1 MKHLFFII
9 ALFCP
14 LLFSCNN
21 EVKEGGEAEITNND
35 NNNNNTVADTATTST
50 TVNSKDTVPAKTAE
64 AKPEKTQ
71 VAGPSTP
78 IELTDASFDNM
89 VLKSDKVV
97 VVDFWA
103 TWCKPCLMIAPSMKE
118 LASEYAGKVVI
129 GKLDVD
135 KNPKTAQKYQIS
147 SIPMV
152 MVFKNG
158 KLVDKLLGAMPK
170 SEYKAKIDKAL
181 GS

>member
-1 MKHLFFII
+1 MKHLFFIVAI
-9 ALFCP
+9 FCP
-14 LLFSCNN
+14 ILFSCNN
-21 EVKEGGEAEITNND
+21 EVKEVGEAEITNN

-50 TVNSKDTVPAKTAE
+50 TVNSKDTVPAKAE
-64 AKPEKTQ
+64 ETKPVKTQ
-71 VAGPSTP
+71 AGPSAP

-89 VLKSDKVV
+89 VLKSDKIV

-152 MVFKNG
+152 MFFKDG
-158 KLVDKLLGAMPK
+158 KLVDKLMGAMPK
-170 SEYKAKIDKAL
+170 SEYKAKIDKVL

>member
-1 MKHLFFII
+1 MKHLFFIVAI
-9 ALFCP
+9 FCP
-14 LLFSCNN
+14 ILFSCNN
-21 EVKEGGEAEITNND
+21 EMKESTETPPSTNNSSND
-35 NNNNNTVADTATTST
+35 SSSANT
-50 TVNSKDTVPAKTAE
+50 TVNTKDTTPATKIAE
-64 AKPEKTQ
+64 VKPEKTQ
-71 VAGPSTP
+71 VAGPSAP
-78 IELTDASFDNM
+78 IELTDSSFDNM
-89 VLKSDKVV
+89 VLKSDKIV

-135 KNPKTAQKYQIS
+135 KNPKTAQKYQIN

-152 MVFKNG
+152 MFFKNG
-158 KLVDKLLGAMPK
+158 KLVDKLMGAMPK
-170 SEYKAKIDKAL
+170 SEYKAKIDKVL

>member
-1 MKHLFFII
+1 MKHLFFIVAI
-9 ALFCP
+9 ICP
-14 LLFSCNN
+14 ILFSCNN
-21 EVKEGGEAEITNND
+21 EMKEITETPPSTNNSSND
-35 NNNNNTVADTATTST
+35 SSSANSAVNT
-50 TVNSKDTVPAKTAE
+50 KDTTPATKTAE
-64 AKPEKTQ
+64 VKPEKP

-89 VLKSDKVV
+89 VLKSDKIV

-135 KNPKTAQKYQIS
+135 KNPKTAQKYQIN

-152 MVFKNG
+152 MFFKNG
-158 KLVDKLLGAMPK
+158 KLVDKLMGAMPK
-170 SEYKAKIDKAL
+170 SEYKAKIDKVL